1 MLKALCVCVVQGG
14 GSSSW
19 SLCQDPSHL
28 SPVLH
33 KGSSAICQ
41 ESYQLITYSSE
52 CKRLVL
58 PGSVNNLKF
67 TPQCLLQVSTT
78 NFHALKVVVMLLC
91 FASFS
96 SGIFCKKLFFF
107 FHLRN
112 SCTRTM
118 QLHMC
123 RWMVAT
129 PVPGAMYRYVAP
141 TAHQDPC
148 ISRYNKYMLTVSRI
162 RIIWP
167 DPTTVLSSENCL

>member
-1 MLKALCVCVVQGG
+1 MLKALCVCVVQGR

-58 PGSVNNLKF
+58 PGSVNNLKL
-67 TPQCLLQVSTT
+67 TPQCLLQLSTT

-96 SGIFCKKLFFF
+96 SGIFCKTLFIFIF
-107 FHLRN
+107 IFVTHVPVQC
-112 SCTRTM
+112 SYICVGGW
-118 QLHMC
+118 QLHLS
-123 RWMVAT
+123 
-129 PVPGAMYRYVAP
+129 PVQCTAMQ
-141 TAHQDPC
+141 HQ
-148 ISRYNKYMLTVSRI
+148 LLI
-162 RIIWP
+162 RIP
-167 DPTTVLSSENCL
+167 ASAGTTSTC